1 MKPCGSGRGSGGDIR
16 SMPPAG
22 RGSMPTPGGLRG
34 MVIDSTEWYSSAHSR
49 TPGLRQKREMHMS
62 FGGRGSSY
70 QWQRGTDYRGAP
82 RVLKPGYD
90 VLTRAMLVQMVNP
103 PDTAISAPLQQAVSN
118 FQSGDPGRAFG
129 VGGTM
134 VSRLSGRTGPTEAPG
149 GGGDAGSPG
158 TAGAGFAPGSFLPS
172 ASGGQQGLQTREQL
186 GLPERSSYFTFM
198 PSPEDIAKIGLS
210 PIRSSIKNKDQLRS
224 RIDKLQTQIDTR
236 EAAGKPHG
244 QADKKIAKAKGQLA
258 KNTGD
263 LYWP

>member
-1 MKPCGSGRGSGGDIR
+1 
-16 SMPPAG
+16 
-22 RGSMPTPGGLRG
+22 

-70 QWQRGTDYRGAP
+70 QWQKGQDWRAAP

-90 VLTRAMLVQMVNP
+90 VLTRAMLGQMVNP

-118 FQSGDPGRAFG
+118 LQSGDPGRAFG
-129 VGGTM
+129 IGGSM
-134 VSRLSGRTGPTEAPG
+134 VNRLAGRTEATGAG
-149 GGGDAGSPG
+149 GGGADAGSPG

-172 ASGGQQGLQTREQL
+172 AAGGQQGLQTREQL

-198 PSPEDIAKIGLS
+198 PKPEDIANIGLS
-210 PIRSSIKNKDQLRS
+210 PIRSSIKGKDQLTS
-224 RIDKLQTQIDTR
+224 RIDKLQAHIDER
-236 EAAGKPHG
+236 DAAGKPHA
-244 QADKKIAKAKGQLA
+244 QADKKIAKAKATLA

>member
-1 MKPCGSGRGSGGDIR
+1 
-16 SMPPAG
+16 
-22 RGSMPTPGGLRG
+22 

-70 QWQRGTDYRGAP
+70 QWQKGTDYRGAP

-90 VLTRAMLVQMVNP
+90 TLIRGMLGQMVNP
-103 PDTAISAPLQQAVSN
+103 PDTAISVPLQQAVSN
-118 FQSGDPGRAFG
+118 LQSGDPGRAFG
-129 VGGTM
+129 VGGSM
-134 VSRLSGRTGPTEAPG
+134 VNRLAGRTDATGAG

-198 PSPEDIAKIGLS
+198 PKPEDIANIGLS
-210 PIRSSIKNKDQLRS
+210 PIRSSIKNKDQLTS

-244 QADKKIAKAKGQLA
+244 QADKRIARAKATLA
-258 KNTGD
+258 KNTGN

>member
-1 MKPCGSGRGSGGDIR
+1 
-16 SMPPAG
+16 
-22 RGSMPTPGGLRG
+22 
-34 MVIDSTEWYSSAHSR
+34 
-49 TPGLRQKREMHMS
+49 MS

-90 VLTRAMLVQMVNP
+90 VLTRAMLGQMVNP
-103 PDTAISAPLQQAVSN
+103 PDTAISVPLQQAVSN
-118 FQSGDPGRAFG
+118 LQSGDPGRAFG
-129 VGGTM
+129 IGGSM
-134 VSRLSGRTGPTEAPG
+134 VNRLAGTTGATGATGAG
-149 GGGDAGSPG
+149 GGGADAGSPG

-198 PSPEDIAKIGLS
+198 PKPEDIANIGLS
-210 PIRSSIKNKDQLRS
+210 PIRSSIKNKDQLTN
-224 RIDKLQTQIDTR
+224 RITNLQAQIDTR

-244 QADKKIAKAKGQLA
+244 QADKRIARAKATLA
-258 KNTGD
+258 KNTGN

>member
-1 MKPCGSGRGSGGDIR
+1 
-16 SMPPAG
+16 
-22 RGSMPTPGGLRG
+22 
-34 MVIDSTEWYSSAHSR
+34 
-49 TPGLRQKREMHMS
+49 MS

-70 QWQRGTDYRGAP
+70 QWQKGTDYRGAP

-90 VLTRAMLVQMVNP
+90 VLSRAMLGQMVNP
-103 PDTAISAPLQQAVSN
+103 PDTAISVPLQQAISN
-118 FQSGDPGRAFG
+118 LQSGDPGRAFG
-129 VGGTM
+129 IGGSL
-134 VSRLSGRTGPTEAPG
+134 VDRLSGRGTAAPATPPSSG

-198 PSPEDIAKIGLS
+198 PKPEDIANIGLS
-210 PIRSSIKNKDQLRS
+210 PIRSSIKNKDQLTN
-224 RIDKLQTQIDTR
+224 RIATLQAHIDTR

-244 QADKKIAKAKGQLA
+244 LADKRLAKAKSTLA